1 MNEIT
6 DHLIS
11 PALKFCELQ
20 VKLTLCKQ
28 SFQMKSIIIAFMKF
42 RSLFILKMGHSSPLF
57 LYFCFFN
64 AVEGTQMF
72 CIKV

>member
-42 RSLFILKMGHSSPLF
+42 RSLFILKMGH
-57 LYFCFFN
+57 FCFFN